1 MGSPVTRTITAI
13 ALMGVLVLLGL
24 NLWEG
29 GRESMRAELAQTCPD
44 KKTAYSVRY
53 PDGRIKCVA
62 YQEPMP
68 KSKVEQARAA
78 NGRARMAKVEAR

>member
-1 MGSPVTRTITAI
+1 MARLVTLICSLCILTMI
-13 ALMGVLVLLGL
+13 GL
-24 NLWEG
+24 NVYER
-29 GRESMRAELAQTCPD
+29 GRESMRAELAQTCPEG
-44 KKTAYSVRY
+44 TAWTVRY

-78 NGRARMAKVEAR
+78 NGRARMAKVVDK

>member
-1 MGSPVTRTITAI
+1 MTRTITAL

-24 NLWEG
+24 NLFER
-29 GRESMRAELAQTCPD
+29 GRESMRAELAQTCPEG
-44 KKTAYSVRY
+44 TAWTVRY

-62 YQEPMP
+62 YQRPME

-78 NGRARMAKVEAR
+78 NGRARMAKVGDK

>member
-1 MGSPVTRTITAI
+1 MSNRLIGAGAIT
-13 ALMGVLVLLGL
+13 GVLILLGL

-29 GRESMRAELAQTCPD
+29 GRESMRAELAQTCPEG
-44 KKTAYSVRY
+44 TAWTVRY

-68 KSKVEQARAA
+68 KSKVEQARAR
-78 NGRARMAKVEAR
+78 NYLRRAV